1 MVGSLVAATGRLR
14 GQDTKWHKY
23 RKALESTETNY
34 CLRWSKITLN
44 NILTLI
50 NDSYIGLFP
59 GEGGRRCWVLTS
71 SRCYHKPV
79 PVVMTWL
86 LMTVTGVLFHMKV
99 IFSPFARAYLSNAY
113 PYVFRVLFGLGFQIF
128 LEITCLGMIY
138 HIQKD
143 SCSFFYFLQFFIGW
157 RGLLPSW

>member
-23 RKALESTETNY
+23 YRKALESTQTNY

-50 NDSYIGLFP
+50 NDSYIGLFL

-99 IFSPFARAYLSNAY
+99 IFSPFARAYLSISLCIQGF
-113 PYVFRVLFGLGFQIF
+113 VWVRVPNLFGNNLSGND
-128 LEITCLGMIY
+128 LPYM
-138 HIQKD
+138 QKD
-143 SCSFFYFLQFFIGW
+143 SWSLGPIKTW
-157 RGLLPSW
+157 LLVL